1 MPSLRTALALTLTA
15 AAAVVAPAT
24 AAAAATAD
32 LGPRSDVLPADP
44 VADALP
50 TQYVL
55 GALGSATAGGV
66 GPVKHL
72 TLDPLSGTG
81 TDPLDNAV
89 ATQVADF
96 RPVST
101 AGVTA
106 PLTGGGSLSTL
117 PVAGP
122 LASLLPG

>member
-15 AAAVVAPAT
+15 AASVVAPA
-24 AAAAATAD
+24 AVAAAATPVPLAD
-32 LGPRSDVLPADP
+32 ALPADS

-89 ATQVADF
+89 GTQVADF

-122 LASLLPG
+122 LTALLPG